1 MQAFKSYS
9 QPSSFQLRN
18 TNPNINTNTNTNTNT
33 NNSSHDPLKSR
44 IASRTV
50 KTYERKATLKE

>member
-9 QPSSFQLRN
+9 QPNSFQLRN
-18 TNPNINTNTNTNTNT
+18 TNPNTNTNTNT

-50 KTYERKATLKE
+50 KAYERKATLIDS